1 MQSSIKHIAS
11 AYLLL
16 LLLLK
21 LMALPVVCLEF
32 RINQEYIAANL
43 CENKDKPAM
52 HCHGKCHLAKQIEK
66 TTEVPGQQQH
76 KSNTISIGPDF
87 FQEQSVVSLK
97 YIAETLPVVR
107 ILFQDNRALQGFT
120 GAVFHPPSILS

>member
-107 ILFQDNRALQGFT
+107 ILFQDNRALQGFA

>member
-1 MQSSIKHIAS
+1 MHSSIKHIAS

-21 LMALPVVCLEF
+21 LMALPIVCLEF

-52 HCHGKCHLAKQIEK
+52 HCHGKCHLAKHIEK
-66 TTEVPGQQQH
+66 TTEVPGDQQH

-87 FQEQSVVSLK
+87 FQEQSAVSLK
-97 YIAETLPVVR
+97 YVEEPVALVRTLV
-107 ILFQDNRALQGFT
+107 QDNRFLQGFT

>member
-52 HCHGKCHLAKQIEK
+52 HCHGKCHLTKQMQK
-66 TTEVPGQQQH
+66 TADLPGQEQH

-87 FQEQSVVSLK
+87 FQEQPLVSLQ
-97 YIAETLPVVR
+97 YMAEPVVVIR
-107 ILFQDNRALQGFT
+107 TLFQDKRFLQGFT